1 MCRSS
6 PRRGS
11 LGGSPSASPLRSVL
25 ARRWRGRGSSGQA
38 SVEHAAIVLVVLLV
52 LGVGATI
59 AGGASIVNAVHSGI
73 RRAICVAGGE
83 RCAPFHVQQPCLV
96 ARDDRQQSSGASFLA
111 FRIGGSEG
119 LTVERRSDGTVTV
132 TAYRD
137 LEAGVGLSVGAGFGL
152 GRTADGDGE
161 LVAAA
166 GNGRASF
173 EASAGVEGRLRGG
186 WGRRWELPD
195 ERAADDFLRRYVAM
209 RRAALPGGDRD
220 AGGVRSPDVERVRF
234 GADGSV
240 SGEVSGPLGL
250 AGSARAMAGLRGSGA
265 RDRRT
270 GRTTVGVAVPAA
282 IAGALAGPLGL
293 AVEGDLRVEASVA
306 LVLDRELRPEELRLL
321 GRATTAGD
329 TREREVQLRL
339 DLTRPELAR
348 EVGVLLRGLRGGDS
362 AAARGAAAR
371 LGRWAAAEGW
381 IDEREYRVET
391 TGTGR
396 EGELALGLR
405 LGFHERDQRSRATL
419 VTARSRPPGGI
430 WEARED
436 CVSGGSRTGW
446 AEG

>member
-1 MCRSS
+1 MCRSLL
-6 PRRGS
+6 RRGAS
-11 LGGSPSASPLRSVL
+11 AGAPSAGPVRSEV
-25 ARRWRGRGSSGQA
+25 ARRGRRGGSSGQA

-52 LGVGATI
+52 LVVGATV

-73 RRAICVAGGE
+73 RRAICVAGGD
-83 RCAPFHVQQPCLV
+83 RCAPFHVPQPCLV
-96 ARDDRQQSSGASFLA
+96 VRDDQQQSSGASFLV

-119 LTVERRSDGTVTV
+119 LTVERRSDGSVTI

-137 LEAGVGLSVGAGFGL
+137 LEAGIGLSVGASFGL
-152 GRTADGDGE
+152 GRTTDGDGG
-161 LVAAA
+161 LVAA
-166 GNGRASF
+166 GGDGRGSF

-186 WGRRWELPD
+186 WGQRWELPD
-195 ERAADDFLRRYVAM
+195 GRAADDFLRRYVAM
-209 RRAALPGGDRD
+209 RRAALPGG
-220 AGGVRSPDVERVRF
+220 GGKREAEVPPPDVERVRF

-250 AGSARAMAGLRGSGA
+250 AGSARAMVGLRGSGA

-282 IAGALAGPLGL
+282 IAGVLSGPLGL
-293 AVEGDLRVEASVA
+293 EIEGDLRVESSVA

-348 EVGVLLRGLRGGDS
+348 EVGALLRGLRDGDP

-381 IDEREYRVET
+381 VDEREYRVET
-391 TGTGR
+391 AGTGR

-405 LGFHERDQRSRATL
+405 LGFHECDQRSRATL
-419 VTARSRPPGGI
+419 VAARSRPPGGI

-436 CVSGGSRTGW
+436 CVRGGPPG
-446 AEG
+446 AG